1 VSGEADT
8 GILVA
13 SVRFQQT
20 GKLYDFDARGCADL
34 RVGDYVLVD
43 TTRGQQI
50 GQVAAI
56 RTLKTV
62 DKSLKPVLRRATGRE
77 LVLRQKWQQKEQEA
91 KAAAEAAVRQLKLP
105 IKVVLAEY
113 TFDGSR
119 LAIVYATEEKKPHL
133 ESLKEKLEQELN
145 VHVELRRVGPR
156 DHAKLMG
163 GYGACGE
170 LRCCSR
176 FISEFCP
183 VSIKMA
189 KTQGMSLNPEDI
201 TGMCG
206 RLRCCLAYEQEQ
218 YEEATRLMPRRKKRV
233 RTPYGEGKVID
244 LLPLKG
250 IVVVQIEDHRLE
262 VPLEDV
268 ELI

>member
-1 VSGEADT
+1 M
-8 GILVA
+8 A
-13 SVRFQQT
+13 SVRFQRT
-20 GKLYDFDARGCADL
+20 GKLYDFDARGFEDL
-34 RVGDYVLVD
+34 HAGDFVLVD
-43 TTRGQQI
+43 TTRGQQV
-50 GQVAAI
+50 GQVVAV

-62 DKSLKPVLRRATGRE
+62 DKSLKPILRRATGRDMI
-77 LVLRQKWQQKEQEA
+77 LRQQWQQKEQEA
-91 KAAAEAAVRQLKLP
+91 KAIADRIVRQLKLP
-105 IKVVLAEY
+105 AKVVLAEY

-119 LAIVYATEEKKPHL
+119 LTIVYSTDEKKPHL
-133 ESLKEKLEQELN
+133 EPLKEKLEQELN
-145 VHVELRRVGPR
+145 VSVELRRVGPR
-156 DHAKLMG
+156 DHAKLLG

-170 LRCCSR
+170 PRCCSR
-176 FISEFCP
+176 FISEFSP

-206 RLRCCLAYEQEQ
+206 RLRCCLVYEQEQ

-233 RTPYGEGKVID
+233 RTPHGEGKVVD

-250 IVVVQIEDHRLE
+250 VVVVQIEDHRVE

-268 ELI
+268 EVI